1 VLTAIGLEDG
11 KEIERKVL
19 GTSGAPAGIQLT
31 AEQQEIKA
39 GRDVIAYV
47 QVEAI
52 DEAGNLVPDASLRVS
67 VTVSGPAEIL
77 AAGNASPDQ
86 MESLKDPAFNTFR
99 GKALVIIRSDGNAGN
114 ITITAEAEG
123 LMPGS
128 VTVIALK

>member
-1 VLTAIGLEDG
+1 M
-11 KEIERKVL
+11 
-19 GTSGAPAGIQLT
+19 
-31 AEQQEIKA
+31 
-39 GRDVIAYV
+39 IAYV